1 MDRLHLHLL
10 VVTFWFGDAQW
21 EFFNIT
27 YYITCAFS
35 VATEKKKKKLPQLI
49 VIGLKKGDTSAES
62 HGWRAALCNHN
73 TGL

>member
-27 YYITCAFS
+27 YYITCAFF
-35 VATEKKKKKLPQLI
+35 VATEKKKK
-49 VIGLKKGDTSAES
+49 SCHS
-62 HGWRAALCNHN
+62 
-73 TGL
+73 